1 MTIQQLRQFCIL
13 AEYENITLAS
23 KALFITQPALSMVL
37 KNVEKELG
45 LPLFDRKGRNI
56 YLNHLGKDFYNFA
69 KRTLADY
76 DALLEKFR
84 APHQDSDA
92 LHFCYSSAY
101 IPDYVLPAF
110 SADNPNIPITINEVE
125 EKMIP
130 HFLQNE
136 IYDIAISSLK
146 CDTGNQRL
154 ISANFFRN
162 KLMVSVPFNNPLASH
177 KLLRIEDLS
186 GQKFFRLSKHGE
198 FSDELDALAKA
209 KGVQMNI
216 AQRVT
221 DSNLNHTGIYLYSK
235 GKIMIHL
242 TFDYKTDEKCTTPG
256 QYLKYHRT
264 FQGLST
270 RELAEKVGIV
280 PATLV
285 LYENDRHPIKYST
298 AVALANVLG
307 IDRNRLLDEYTAF
320 VDYPYFSL
328 LKKVRQDLSLTQIQ
342 MAELIGIGQTSYSGW
357 EREIRVPRR
366 KEYDK
371 ILAALKKLRV
381 NVDTYLC
388 QSASI

>member
-110 SADNPNIPITINEVE
+110 SADNPNIPITIDEVE

-216 AQRVT
+216 AQRVNYEIIKKLQK
-221 DSNLNHTGIYLYSK
+221 DFDFLYF
-235 GKIMIHL
+235 ITTL
-242 TFDYKTDEKCTTPG
+242 QAQFDYIPMNRKLIPIEEESLFTKNMYVS
-256 QYLKYHRT
+256 YLKNN
-264 FQGLST
+264 
-270 RELAEKVGIV
+270 EEK
-280 PATLV
+280 
-285 LYENDRHPIKYST
+285 
-298 AVALANVLG
+298 ALQF
-307 IDRNRLLDEYTAF
+307 IDWAKQKLIDFA
-320 VDYPYFSL
+320 DI
-328 LKKVRQDLSLTQIQ
+328 SLT
-342 MAELIGIGQTSYSGW
+342 
-357 EREIRVPRR
+357 
-366 KEYDK
+366 
-371 ILAALKKLRV
+371 
-381 NVDTYLC
+381 
-388 QSASI
+388 

>member
-1 MTIQQLRQFCIL
+1 MYRKIQSGGGKISPRAVCRTARSGARTTICRPAYRAAVSVIALGRIRRSPVPFRSTAEKRMKPRSAAALR
-13 AEYENITLAS
+13 
-23 KALFITQPALSMVL
+23 P
-37 KNVEKELG
+37 
-45 LPLFDRKGRNI
+45 R
-56 YLNHLGKDFYNFA
+56 NFA
-69 KRTLADY
+69 ARDFF
-76 DALLEKFR
+76 EKCRF
-84 APHQDSDA
+84 
-92 LHFCYSSAY
+92 
-101 IPDYVLPAF
+101 
-110 SADNPNIPITINEVE
+110 
-125 EKMIP
+125 
-130 HFLQNE
+130 
-136 IYDIAISSLK
+136 
-146 CDTGNQRL
+146 
-154 ISANFFRN
+154 
-162 KLMVSVPFNNPLASH
+162 
-177 KLLRIEDLS
+177 
-186 GQKFFRLSKHGE
+186 
-198 FSDELDALAKA
+198 
-209 KGVQMNI
+209 
-216 AQRVT
+216 T